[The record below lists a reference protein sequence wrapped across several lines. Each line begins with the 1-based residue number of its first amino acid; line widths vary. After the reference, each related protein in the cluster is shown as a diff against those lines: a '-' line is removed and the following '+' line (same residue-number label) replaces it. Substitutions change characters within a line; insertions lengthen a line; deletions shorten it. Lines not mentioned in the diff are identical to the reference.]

1 MLLEEVS
8 MKKKSLIIGIVI
20 LLILI
25 VGVGIF
31 LLVNR
36 ETDAKKFAKEYD
48 MTSDNVYV
56 YKNID
61 EIINI
66 LEHGTGIVYLGFP
79 ECPWCK
85 QYVVY
90 LNEVAKQNKNVS
102 NVYYFDILEDR
113 KNNTEEY
120 QKIVSIL
127 SDYLPFNEEGNKR
140 VYVPAVIAVNN
151 GEIVGFD
158 DETSLD
164 TKGYNNPKEYWANED
179 LAGLKN
185 KLNTM
190 MDAIKVNYCTSDCN
204 K

>member
-1 MLLEEVS
+1 
-8 MKKKSLIIGIVI
+8 MKKKIFLVIMGILIVACIVLSVI
-20 LLILI
+20 LLKNKNNVSQIND
-25 VGVGIF
+25 GERF
-31 LLVNR
+31 SQ
-36 ETDAKKFAKEYD
+36 EYTQVD
-48 MTSDNVYV
+48 KDNVFV